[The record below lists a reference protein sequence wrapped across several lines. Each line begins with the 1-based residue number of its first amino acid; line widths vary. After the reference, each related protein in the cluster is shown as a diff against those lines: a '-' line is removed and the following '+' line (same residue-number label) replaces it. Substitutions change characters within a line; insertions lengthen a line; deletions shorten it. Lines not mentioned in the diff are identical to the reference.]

1 MNEKLE
7 LIDMGSASE
16 ETKEPGGFFFLDDLG
31 FLFG

>member
-1 MNEKLE
+1 MDEKLE
-7 LIDMGSASE
+7 LFDMGSATQ